1 MAGAAHPEDISRL
14 LNGGEDDVIT
24 GVMTKPMKLISIGN
38 STGVVLPKDVLTRLR
53 VDKGDTLYVSEA
65 PDGSFRLT
73 PYDPVFEE
81 QMAMAETV
89 MREDRD
95 ILRILAK

>member
-1 MAGAAHPEDISRL
+1 
-14 LNGGEDDVIT
+14 
-24 GVMTKPMKLISIGN
+24 MTKPVKLVAVGN
-38 STGVVLPKDVLTRLR
+38 STGVVLPKDVLARLHAER
-53 VDKGDTLYVSEA
+53 GDTLYLSEA
-65 PDGSFRLT
+65 PDGSFRIS

-81 QMAMAETV
+81 QMRLAEAI